1 MHAAYTTLLL
11 LLQRTENSQNKK
23 RIVYNSRKKVSEDP
37 DADAWISSYEIFFL
51 LSLTE
56 HNSQKLD
63 SVPKHGHT
71 YLLALYACG

>member
-23 RIVYNSRKKVSEDP
+23 RIDYNSRKKVFEDR
-37 DADAWISSYEIFFL
+37 DADAWITSYEIVFL
-51 LSLTE
+51 LSITE

-71 YLLALYACG
+71 YLIAFYAWG